1 MSSDYHMRQ
10 STNSQ
15 PIAIGDGYHCSDL
28 SSAAGVIDETIN
40 AVQTKALANMKT
52 WLAEW
57 KPSKKLARRDESEE
71 GESRQRKAI
80 GIAFRDA
87 PVIQ

>member
-1 MSSDYHMRQ
+1 MD
-10 STNSQ
+10 ST
-15 PIAIGDGYHCSDL
+15 IH
-28 SSAAGVIDETIN
+28 
-40 AVQTKALANMKT
+40 AVQTEALANMKT

-57 KPSKKLARRDESEE
+57 KPSKKMAKRDDDGEE
-71 GESRQRKAI
+71 DEPRMRKAI